1 MTEADRDNSP
11 DVPPFPLTSQQ
22 KADELLRRWW
32 HPSRKAP
39 ARRRGREMSSELL
52 PEEVLK
58 DLLGE
63 EGFEIADTKAAHAIL
78 QRLTDAGFV
87 VVAKSSL
94 VTHRR
99 GWGNCRRQSRKAPGL
114 GRGLFITY
122 RARLA
127 RYSLIAS
134 ERVVSAFT
142 AHRSICATISAG
154 MREDTIGSRPV
165 AGRPRR
171 LFWSTF
177 IDFLMNFGLP

>member
-1 MTEADRDNSP
+1 MTRLWCVKGNPKDGEIYLRADAVEISLHGELAFYSSALTQVTKDQHKMTQANGDHSP
-11 DVPPFPLTSQQ
+11 DDPSFPLTSQQ

-63 EGFEIADTKAAHAIL
+63 EGFEIADTKAAAHAIL

-114 GRGLFITY
+114 GRGL
-122 RARLA
+122 
-127 RYSLIAS
+127 
-134 ERVVSAFT
+134 
-142 AHRSICATISAG
+142 SIYLPRKTCTI
-154 MREDTIGSRPV
+154 
-165 AGRPRR
+165 
-171 LFWSTF
+171 
-177 IDFLMNFGLP
+177 